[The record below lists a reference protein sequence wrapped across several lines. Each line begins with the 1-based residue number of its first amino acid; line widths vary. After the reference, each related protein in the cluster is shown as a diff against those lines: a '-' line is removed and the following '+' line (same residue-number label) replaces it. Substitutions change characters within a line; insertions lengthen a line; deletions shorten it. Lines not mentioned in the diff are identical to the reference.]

1 MRFEATPIFYEQ
13 TTFDLRDLGYI
24 ALSTLPKKYKH
35 LVTSF
40 GLTFTMIRNFK
51 EGNVRHSSTMRKRLE
66 SAKHVTVFV
75 ENTSLY
81 AMGLSA
87 HKYLLSGLGWK
98 DTEIEVKKA

>member
-1 MRFEATPIFYEQ
+1 MRFEATPILYKQ

-24 ALSTLPKKYKH
+24 TLSTLPKKYKH

-51 EGNVRHSSTMRKRLE
+51 EGNVRHSRAMRKQME
-66 SAKHVTVFV
+66 SAKHVTLHVKSI
-75 ENTSLY
+75 SLY
-81 AMGLSA
+81 AMKLNA
-87 HKYLLSGLGWK
+87 HKYLLSGLGWE

>member
-1 MRFEATPIFYEQ
+1 MRFKATPIFEEQ
-13 TTFDLRDLGYI
+13 
-24 ALSTLPKKYKH
+24 YKH

-66 SAKHVTVFV
+66 SAKHVTVFM

-87 HKYLLSGLGWK
+87 HKYLLSGLGWE